1 MQMRV
6 WRAPAGIQKE
16 KEEGRSLLGYKSALE
31 ALLKQQHCTLQQ
43 EQSCWDCGVEFC
55 FRVVLLLLGLGLRDC
70 IFSHH
75 MNSVSRERRESS
87 ATMSISVQHLP
98 CNIYL
103 RSFGGY
109 STKTRA
115 ACRSLSSDQTRRI
128 KTGRRNYFRGKKKP
142 KPHKTKNQTP
152 TKPKTMLMH

>member
-16 KEEGRSLLGYKSALE
+16 KEERSLQGYKSALE
-31 ALLKQQHCTLQQ
+31 ALLKQQHSTLQQ
-43 EQSCWDCGVEFC
+43 EQSCWDCRVEFC
-55 FRVVLLLLGLGLRDC
+55 FRAVLLPLGLGLRDC

-75 MNSVSRERRESS
+75 MNSVSGEGRESS
-87 ATMSISVQHLP
+87 ATMLISVQHLP

-109 STKTRA
+109 STKTRL
-115 ACRSLSSDQTRRI
+115 CVDHCPVI
-128 KTGRRNYFRGKKKP
+128 KP
-142 KPHKTKNQTP
+142 EE
-152 TKPKTMLMH
+152 